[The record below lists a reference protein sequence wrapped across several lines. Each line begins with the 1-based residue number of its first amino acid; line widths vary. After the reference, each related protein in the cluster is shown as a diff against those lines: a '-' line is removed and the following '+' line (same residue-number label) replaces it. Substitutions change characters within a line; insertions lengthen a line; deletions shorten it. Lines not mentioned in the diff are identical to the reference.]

1 MKANNSIM
9 LLADHISSRHLKVG
23 EKLIKDEFPI
33 YVYIDMHYVLLVL
46 CSPIFVPDLR
56 RHKIFHVESLR
67 SFNKN

>member
-33 YVYIDMHYVLLVL
+33 YVYIDMHYVGPTISICV
-46 CSPIFVPDLR
+46 FVPNLR

-67 SFNKN
+67 SFNGN

>member
-23 EKLIKDEFPI
+23 EKLIKDEFSI
-33 YVYIDMHYVLLVL
+33 YVYIDLHYVLLVL
-46 CSPIFVPDLR
+46 CIFVPDLR

-67 SFNKN
+67 SFNGN